1 METYRLGI
9 DVGSTTA
16 KVVVLDNDRNRV
28 FSHYGRHNAS
38 IAKTVCE
45 FLEAVPD
52 VAGRKYRVGVTGS
65 IGMGIAGRSGIS
77 FVQEVVAA
85 SKAVPLVTGRQIA
98 SMIDIGGEDSKVV
111 YFNDQGEPS
120 DLRMNGNCAAG
131 TGSFIDQMAIILG
144 ESIDALSDL
153 ALHATHIY
161 PIASRCGVFCK
172 TDIQNLVA
180 KNANKA
186 DIAASIF
193 HAVAVQ
199 TVVTL
204 AHGFDITPP
213 VLFCGGP
220 LTFIPALREQF
231 IDYLQLSPDE
241 VLVPDEGK
249 FLPAIGAALGADEY
263 SEYTLAELKE
273 RIASSFTP
281 VTESK
286 NAMQPIFLGAE
297 QYAEWQKRMDRKRI
311 GLTALNPGPL
321 EVFLGIDSGST
332 TTKVAFTDGEGNLL
346 FRYYASNSGDPIG
359 TAQKGIA
366 AFREQCEKAGTVFVV
381 KGGCSTG
388 YGEDLLKAAFRLPHG
403 IVETIAHYLAARR
416 LDPDVSFILDIGGQ
430 DMKAIYVDHGIIN
443 RIEINEACSSGCGSF
458 IETFATSLGYN
469 VADFARAACTAKHPC
484 DLGTRCTVFMNSK
497 VKQVLRE
504 GFDAADIAAGL
515 ANSVVRNCLYKVLKL
530 KDTSSLGNH
539 IVVQGGTMKN
549 DAVVRAMELLTGA
562 IVSRSDIPEM
572 MGAYGCCLYA
582 IENV

>member
-16 KVVVLDNDRNRV
+16 KVVVLDNDRTRV

-366 AFREQCEKAGTVFVV
+366 AFREQCEKAGTEFVV
-381 KGGCSTG
+381 KSGCSTG
-388 YGEDLLKAAFRLPHG
+388 YGEDLLKAAFRLQHG

-530 KDTSSLGNH
+530 KDTSSLGDH

-549 DAVVRAMELLTGA
+549 DAVVRALELLTGA
-562 IVSRSDIPEM
+562 SVSRSDIPEM